1 MIVFQVVKWSL
12 TELLTIINN
21 FNHKEEYSEIPT
33 TTKHCPSIVHK
44 KGQNEWRGS
53 NSFVRKLWFHEINAI
68 CAWHEKS
75 FLQKILLISFLQN
88 HLVHTHIITILSWNM
103 AWDDILLN
111 PSQSSCSQL
120 FHWFMFQLIFHVRKR
135 TFVMSHLE
143 NIKYCGTHFFSSEQT
158 TDFYSNPYEACIV
171 KAIIQKPSS
180 FLVLYFLSYYCW
192 RGESVI
198 FGIIIGM
205 YVYCVELILQ

>member
-1 MIVFQVVKWSL
+1 MKRIKFICTKTLISRNKRNLCL
-12 TELLTIINN
+12 TRKIL
-21 FNHKEEYSEIPT
+21 S
-33 TTKHCPSIVHK
+33 
-44 KGQNEWRGS
+44 
-53 NSFVRKLWFHEINAI
+53 SF
-68 CAWHEKS
+68 
-75 FLQKILLISFLQN
+75 QKILISFLQN

-135 TFVMSHLE
+135 TFVMNHLE